1 MIKLRGAFTAMI
13 TPMNSDGSID
23 YEGFRK
29 NVKFQLEQ
37 GIDGLV
43 PLGTTAE
50 TPTLDEK
57 PGSEEDKIIEIVFEE
72 VRKFEETSG
81 KKIPVI
87 LGAGSNNTKDA
98 VLYCERAKKA
108 GADAALVVTPY
119 YNKPSKEGIFRH
131 FEAVSKVGIPIIVYN
146 IQGRTGL
153 NIPTDL
159 LERIAELPNIAGV
172 KEASGNVAQMME
184 VIGQI
189 KRKKPDFAVLSGDD
203 GLTLPLIAAGGDG
216 IISVASNLIPALMH
230 ELADSALKGD
240 FEKAR
245 EIHYRLAPFFKAEF
259 CDGNPTSIKYAMNF
273 KVLPAG
279 PCRLPLVEVTEK
291 AKEIIK
297 DALAECKL

>member
-13 TPMNSDGSID
+13 TPMNGDGSID

-108 GADAALVVTPY
+108 GADA
-119 YNKPSKEGIFRH
+119 
-131 FEAVSKVGIPIIVYN
+131 
-146 IQGRTGL
+146 
-153 NIPTDL
+153 
-159 LERIAELPNIAGV
+159 
-172 KEASGNVAQMME
+172 
-184 VIGQI
+184 
-189 KRKKPDFAVLSGDD
+189 
-203 GLTLPLIAAGGDG
+203 
-216 IISVASNLIPALMH
+216 
-230 ELADSALKGD
+230 
-240 FEKAR
+240 
-245 EIHYRLAPFFKAEF
+245 
-259 CDGNPTSIKYAMNF
+259 
-273 KVLPAG
+273 
-279 PCRLPLVEVTEK
+279 
-291 AKEIIK
+291 
-297 DALAECKL
+297 